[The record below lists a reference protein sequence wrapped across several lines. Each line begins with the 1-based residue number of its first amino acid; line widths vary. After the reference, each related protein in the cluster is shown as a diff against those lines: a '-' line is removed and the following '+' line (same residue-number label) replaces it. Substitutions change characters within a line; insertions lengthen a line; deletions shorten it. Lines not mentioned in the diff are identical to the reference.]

1 MKISKRWKIILL
13 VVIAVG
19 IFFRFFNIGTKVYWH
34 DEVINSTRT
43 AGYDLPEIYNDLP
56 KDTLFSVELLD
67 KYQGLPPEKSAIDT
81 INVLAKFEPQNPPLY
96 YLISRVWIRFT
107 DDRFIDDPIVAK
119 RSLSAIISLLSIP
132 IVYLLGNELLS
143 LSLFGLLA
151 AAIVAIS
158 PFHVLYAQE
167 ARPFSLWTLTT
178 LLSGL
183 YVLRALRTQK
193 LTDWLGYAVTTIA
206 GLYTFPFTLFVVAGH
221 GLYVIVTKGVRSLT
235 NVTRFVAVAA
245 VSLASFSP
253 WLWTTYQ
260 NIDRMSSWRYADTSV
275 MSLAKTWIGNICRL
289 FFDINL
295 DSSSPI
301 FYVLISALL
310 ILSLVFYSV
319 YFLLRQAPKKAAVF
333 IIFLI
338 LVTASALIVPDLIS
352 GGRRSSVSRY
362 FIPVY
367 LGIQLV
373 VAYPIAHG
381 IVAKNNVTRW
391 LWGIVLVTVL
401 GAGTVSNL
409 VSANASLWWTK
420 PLSLDN
426 FKIVQAINA
435 SPAPLLITDAPSWQV
450 LELSHYLSPETH
462 LFIPVETD
470 LSQIEIGERS
480 PFLLYPS
487 SQLLDNYRAS
497 PLYEFSRLDDLKNQ
511 RIFQLEQ

>member
-34 DEVINSTRT
+34 DEVINSART
-43 AGYDLPEIYNDLP
+43 AGYDLAEIYNDLP

-96 YLISRVWIRFT
+96 YLISRIWIRFT
-107 DDRFIDDPIVAK
+107 DDSVVAK

-132 IVYLLGNELLS
+132 IVYLLGNELLGSSLFS
-143 LSLFGLLA
+143 LSA

-167 ARPFSLWTLTT
+167 ARPFSLWTLTI

-183 YVLRALRTQK
+183 YLLRALRTQK
-193 LTDWLGYAVTTIA
+193 LADWLGYTVTTIA

-221 GLYVIVTKGVRSLT
+221 GLYVIATKGVRNLT
-235 NVTRFVAVAA
+235 NVTRFVAFAA

-260 NIDRMSSWRYADTSV
+260 NIDRMSSWRYEDTSFT
-275 MSLAKTWIGNICRL
+275 SLVKTWIGNTCRL

-301 FYVLISALL
+301 FYVLIPALL

-319 YFLLRQAPKKAAVF
+319 YFLLRQAPKKAAIF
-333 IIFLI
+333 IVFLI
-338 LVTASALIVPDLIS
+338 LVIASALIVPDLIS

-362 FIPVY
+362 FIPAY
-367 LGIQLV
+367 LGIQLA

-381 IVAKNNVTRW
+381 IVAKNNITRW
-391 LWGIVLVTVL
+391 LWGLVLVTLV

-409 VSANASLWWTK
+409 VSANAGIWWTK

-426 FKIVQAINA
+426 FKIVQTINA
-435 SPAPLLITDAPSWQV
+435 SPDPLLITDVPSWQV
-450 LELSHYLSPETH
+450 LELSHYLSPETR
-462 LFIPVETD
+462 LFVPVETD
-470 LSQIEIGERS
+470 LSQIEIEDRS

-487 SQLLDNYRAS
+487 SQLLDSYRAS
-497 PLYEFSRLDDLKNQ
+497 PLYEPKRLDELKNQ
-511 RIFQLEQ
+511 RIFQLSQ